1 MNRENV
7 MREALSDL
15 EAQRASNIETER
27 QRREEA
33 RAKSAEIAALLDERQ
48 KLFYSGMRG
57 AFASPEKAKQISR
70 NMKAEMERLNQKLRA
85 ALVQNGLPEDY
96 LQPVYRCA
104 ICKDT
109 GYVGE
114 PIHEPCACLK
124 RTVLNKLY
132 QNEGLQGLE
141 HENFDTFDERIF
153 PDTPIEGRK
162 QSQRGYIRKY
172 REFCEQY
179 ADQFRPNEGKG
190 LLFSGRSGL
199 GKTFL
204 MNCVAQRVLE
214 RGYSVVVISAYK
226 LVELMRGYQF
236 DGKGAEQ
243 VQDILTC
250 DLLAIDD
257 LGSEPMIRNV
267 TVSALYHIVSERN
280 NANRAMIVT
289 TNCDSDLLYEK
300 YDDRIAARLTA
311 PSRMNVIEFVGTDV
325 RRFAHER

>member
-33 RAKSAEIAALLDERQ
+33 RAKSEIAALLDERQ

-70 NMKAEMERLNQKLRA
+70 NMKTEMERLNQKLRA

-114 PIHEPCACLK
+114 PIHEPCACIK

-162 QSQRGYIRKY
+162 QSQRGNIANSASSTRTSSGPT
-172 REFCEQY
+172 R
-179 ADQFRPNEGKG
+179 GKG
-190 LLFSGRSGL
+190 FC
-199 GKTFL
+199 FP
-204 MNCVAQRVLE
+204 ADPDW
-214 RGYSVVVISAYK
+214 A
-226 LVELMRGYQF
+226 
-236 DGKGAEQ
+236 
-243 VQDILTC
+243 
-250 DLLAIDD
+250 
-257 LGSEPMIRNV
+257 
-267 TVSALYHIVSERN
+267 
-280 NANRAMIVT
+280 
-289 TNCDSDLLYEK
+289 
-300 YDDRIAARLTA
+300 
-311 PSRMNVIEFVGTDV
+311 
-325 RRFAHER
+325 RRF

>member
-48 KLFYSGMRG
+48 K
-57 AFASPEKAKQISR
+57 QISR
-70 NMKAEMERLNQKLRA
+70 NMKTEMERLNQKLRA

-214 RGYSVVVISAYK
+214 RGY
-226 LVELMRGYQF
+226 QF